1 MTYTRAFD
9 KANVAG
15 QQARDKKIVRV
26 VQFSSE
32 LVKWTGVELLN
43 NIVSIC
49 KGIIMDRM
57 SAEKLLYKSSADRRS
72 TISCIVLE
80 NRNRMN
86 MFHELQLNNRDR
98 DLN

>member
-57 SAEKLLYKSSADRRS
+57 SAEKLLYKSSANSRL

>member
-1 MTYTRAFD
+1 M
-9 KANVAG
+9 
-15 QQARDKKIVRV
+15 
-26 VQFSSE
+26 
-32 LVKWTGVELLN
+32 VK
-43 NIVSIC
+43 
-49 KGIIMDRM
+49 M
-57 SAEKLLYKSSADRRS
+57 SAEKLLYKSSANSRL